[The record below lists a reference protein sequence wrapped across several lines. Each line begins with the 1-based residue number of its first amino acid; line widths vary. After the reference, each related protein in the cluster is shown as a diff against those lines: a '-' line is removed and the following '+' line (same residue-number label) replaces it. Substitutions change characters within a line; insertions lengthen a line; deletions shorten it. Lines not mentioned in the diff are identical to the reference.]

1 MKNENIKKFL
11 DLVSKKESGW
21 LAKAKWRNENEDW
34 LDISFE
40 IAIRIGSRLSEN
52 KKLDV
57 YPKTQVELAQAMGC
71 SPQYVNKLLKGEE
84 NLQIETIFKIGKIL
98 GLKLIEVPKIE
109 INQTISVSNDVVGA
123 SNFTTPTISCDT
135 KMDLQ
140 NLLHILE
147 KINSLVSAGENNY
160 ALAA

>member
-1 MKNENIKKFL
+1 MSLDNIKQRIINQ
-11 DLVSKKESGW
+11 SKKDNWIE
-21 LAKAKWRNENEDW
+21 KAIWEKENEEW
-34 LDISFE
+34 LDFSFE
-40 IAIRIGSRLSEN
+40 IAVRIGSRLSEN
-52 KKLDV
+52 KKQDV
-57 YPKTQVELAQAMGC
+57 YPKTQVELAHAMGC
-71 SPQYVNKLLKGEE
+71 SPQYVNKLLKGQE

-123 SNFTTPTISCDT
+123 SNFTTPTISSDT